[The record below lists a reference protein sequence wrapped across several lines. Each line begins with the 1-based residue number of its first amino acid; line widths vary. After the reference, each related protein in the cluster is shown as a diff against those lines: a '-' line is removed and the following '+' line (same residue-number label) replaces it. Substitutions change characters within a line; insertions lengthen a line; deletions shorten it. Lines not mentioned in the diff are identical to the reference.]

1 VSAEDQK
8 DRAEPAGQISWLL
21 CVRKS
26 NPWEAGHT
34 HARTGQRPASVSCPS
49 PAWPQIL
56 KYWLIFR
63 PLWLGHQR
71 PCCRTFGMEHFLTSH
86 GYLALIVLCF
96 VEACC
101 IPISSEITFALG
113 GWLASQGKYSLALV
127 IMIGTLAEM
136 GGSLTS
142 YAIGRRGGRNL
153 VDRFGKW
160 VLVSEHDVDRAERF
174 FAGRGTWA
182 VAVARVLPLVRCF
195 ASFGAGVV
203 EIPALPFA
211 IFSLIGTAA
220 WASALSLLGYN
231 LGSTVTKFFHSFTVV
246 SIILF
251 VVLVVGLVAHRIYA
265 IRKDAARARQAP
277 TDPAEPKVSSGRS
290 VGAHRSTRGPSA

>member
-1 VSAEDQK
+1 MD
-8 DRAEPAGQISWLL
+8 
-21 CVRKS
+21 
-26 NPWEAGHT
+26 
-34 HARTGQRPASVSCPS
+34 
-49 PAWPQIL
+49 
-56 KYWLIFR
+56 
-63 PLWLGHQR
+63 
-71 PCCRTFGMEHFLTSH
+71 HFLTSVMTSH
-86 GYLALIVLCF
+86 GYLALIILCF

-142 YAIGRRGGRNL
+142 YAVGRRGGRNL
-153 VDRFGKW
+153 LDRYGKW
-160 VLVSEHDVDRAERF
+160 VLVSEHDLDRAERF

-220 WASALSLLGYN
+220 WATALSLLGYN

-265 IRKDAARARQAP
+265 IRKDAARAEQP
-277 TDPAEPKVSSGRS
+277 PAANATKPKVGSGRS
-290 VGAHRSTRGPSA
+290 GGAHRSTRGPSA